1 VINYDRALQRNND
14 FFLFYLQRGLANEKL
29 GHRDKAYNDL
39 EQSVKRLPTA
49 PAMKALG
56 DISQAR
62 GNHQEA
68 KVFYRNAAGSKTPVG
83 KEAMASLIRLDLQ
96 DNPQNYLSV
105 RLGLDSEK
113 YLVAQVDN
121 ATTESVTEVIVAI
134 EFIDAKGRRQQ
145 AQYKVGGDIGPGKR
159 AMVNTGIGPDPRISN
174 VKGGVVKAHLV
185 TRR

>member
-29 GHRDKAYNDL
+29 GYRDKAYNDL
-39 EQSVKRLPTA
+39 KQSVKRLPTA
-49 PAMKALG
+49 PAMKTLG

-62 GNHQEA
+62 GNPQEA
-68 KVFYRNAAGSKTPVG
+68 KAFYRNAAGSKTPVG
-83 KEAMASLIRLDLQ
+83 KEALASLVRLDLQ

-121 ATTESVTEVIVAI
+121 STKESVADVVVAI
-134 EFIDAKGRRQQ
+134 EFNDARGRRQQ
-145 AQYKVGGDIGPGKR
+145 AQYKVSGQIGPGKR
-159 AMVNTGIGPDPRISN
+159 VMVDTGIGPDPKITN
-174 VKGGVVKAHLV
+174 LKGGVVKARLG
-185 TRR
+185 TQR